1 MTSDTIDTH
10 ASINWGIDS
19 EYGVLTDVLLGP
31 PDNLQIEP
39 VSAFSRRAIA
49 EGKTI
54 DRAKAKE
61 QHAMMVAA
69 YEAAGVSVHSVP
81 VAPHLKQQIYARDPS
96 VMTPYGAII
105 TRMANPFRV
114 EEGGPCEMFYES
126 AGIPIWNRITDGT
139 LEGGDFMVVEP
150 GHALIGYSE
159 DRTTIAAAE
168 QVKAWFN
175 AEGWEVF
182 LASNDAD
189 NLHIDM
195 VFSMLAEKLACVCI
209 EATHPSLIDWLN
221 DRQIRMIDVSKE
233 DMLNVGCNVVS
244 LGAERVLLPETNVAL
259 AEACRAEGLE
269 VTPLD
274 ISAITPVG
282 GGLHCMCQA
291 IRRLPA

>member
-1 MTSDTIDTH
+1 MTSENLDTH
-10 ASINWGIDS
+10 ASIAWGIDS

-31 PDNLQIEP
+31 PDNLTIEP

-49 EGKTI
+49 EGKKI
-54 DRAKAKE
+54 DQAKAKH
-61 QHAMMVAA
+61 QHAQMVAA
-69 YEAAGVSVHSVP
+69 YEAAGVNVHLVP
-81 VAPHLKQQIYARDPS
+81 KDDRLKHQIYARDPS
-96 VMTPYGAII
+96 VMTPFGPII
-105 TRMANPFRV
+105 TQMANPIRV
-114 EEGGPCEMFYES
+114 NEGGPCEMFYET
-126 AGIPIWNRITDGT
+126 AGIPIWGRVTAGT

-159 DRTTIAAAE
+159 DRTKIAAAE
-168 QVKAWFN
+168 QVKSWFN

-182 LASNDAD
+182 LAPNDAD

-209 EATHPSLIDWLN
+209 EATHPSLIQWLK
-221 DRQIRMIDVSKE
+221 DRKIRMIDVSME

-244 LGAERVLLPETNVAL
+244 LGDERVLLPETNTAL
-259 AEACRAEGLE
+259 AKACEAEGLH
-269 VTPLD
+269 VTSLD

-291 IRRLPA
+291 LRRSPA